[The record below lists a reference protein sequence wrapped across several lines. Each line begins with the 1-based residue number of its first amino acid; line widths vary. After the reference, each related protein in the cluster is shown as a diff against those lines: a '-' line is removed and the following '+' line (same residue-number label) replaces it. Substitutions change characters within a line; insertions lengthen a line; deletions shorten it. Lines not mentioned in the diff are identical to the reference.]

1 MMLLGIGLDPMELPW
16 LLTKGTKGLGC
27 VTQWQSQCDSVTM
40 NGTLGLIPRSDLAN
54 K

>member
-16 LLTKGTKGLGC
+16 LLTKGIKGLGC